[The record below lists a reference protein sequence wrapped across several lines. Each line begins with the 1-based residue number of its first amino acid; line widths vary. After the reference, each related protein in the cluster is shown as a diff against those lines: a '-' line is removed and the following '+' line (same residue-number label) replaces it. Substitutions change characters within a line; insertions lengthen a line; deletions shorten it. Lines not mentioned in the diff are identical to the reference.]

1 MNSLHRADPWSE
13 LLPWVGA
20 LPLQNPMLLL
30 VISFTH
36 VRVYMRE
43 TKKETEIERN
53 RERPFSGPAFLGGMG
68 NERLGRVM
76 RKEKERGELGFL
88 ASSSSQQSAGILST
102 RTGTRGA
109 LQKAMRCSTEDCSA

>member
-1 MNSLHRADPWSE
+1 
-13 LLPWVGA
+13 
-20 LPLQNPMLLL
+20 MLLL
-30 VISFTH
+30 VISLTH
-36 VRVYMRE
+36 VRVSMRE

-68 NERLGRVM
+68 NERLGHVM

-109 LQKAMRCSTEDCSA
+109 LRKAMCCSTEDCSA